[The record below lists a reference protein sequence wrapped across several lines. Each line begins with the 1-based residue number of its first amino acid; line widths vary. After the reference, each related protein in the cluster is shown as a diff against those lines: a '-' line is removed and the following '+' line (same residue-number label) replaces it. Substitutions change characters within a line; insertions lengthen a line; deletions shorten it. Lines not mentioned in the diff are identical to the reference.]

1 MQSHSDE
8 DAVLPS
14 DFWNRLERR
23 ADRMMAEGG
32 AEITAGAP
40 GEPVLNEWRHR
51 TLHIVQRPN
60 DEQNILR
67 ISAGGGV
74 VGADIG
80 YCVFRGDRTQCAN
93 LLEQAAV
100 ALREG
105 P

>member
-1 MQSHSDE
+1 MQSHNDQ
-8 DAVLPS
+8 DALPAN
-14 DFWNRLERR
+14 FWNRLETR
-23 ADRMMAEGG
+23 AERMMAKGESQ
-32 AEITAGAP
+32 ITAGAP
-40 GEPVLNEWRHR
+40 GEPVLKEWRHR
-51 TLHIVQRPN
+51 TMCIVQRPD

-67 ISAGGGV
+67 ISVGGGV
-74 VGADIG
+74 VGADIS